1 VRPTTWRG
9 SRFESDLPPQPPELQ
24 IVAVGLDDIVRRHRS
39 PEDEEDVARVNRPLQ
54 PALSNTLLE
63 GPQRLLPIALKYPDS
78 GQAYKI
84 PGTAR
89 RVSPPALAF
98 AGNLTGQLL
107 CPLGLPALLQ
117 RPGETEH
124 AGDPEPRCFGQAP
137 LEVMPRRV
145 QITHSERMFARDDQR
160 LRAMPDAPPR
170 SRRRSF
176 GPQRRRREDAPIRT
190 PRSPLV
196 REEPCRCCPGLG
208 SCRARRRPHTV
219 ARYTTREGAIR
230 YRTAPAWHRGSVQRT
245 CHRAGR
251 VIRVAGACTLPRQTL
266 S

>member
-1 VRPTTWRG
+1 
-9 SRFESDLPPQPPELQ
+9 
-24 IVAVGLDDIVRRHRS
+24 VAVGLDDIVRRHRS

-98 AGNLTGQLL
+98 AGNLTGQLS

-160 LRAMPDAPPR
+160 LRAMPDAPPLPPALLWPAAAASGGR
-170 SRRRSF
+170 SYSDASIATGSRR
-176 GPQRRRREDAPIRT
+176 T
-190 PRSPLV
+190 LPL
-196 REEPCRCCPGLG
+196 L
-208 SCRARRRPHTV
+208 S
-219 ARYTTREGAIR
+219 
-230 YRTAPAWHRGSVQRT
+230 
-245 CHRAGR
+245 RAGFLSSSPTAAHCGT
-251 VIRVAGACTLPRQTL
+251 VHDPGGSDPVPHGASVAPR
-266 S
+266 